1 MSFSES
7 LSIQILADSS
17 QFQGELDEVLGRLE
31 SLNEQL
37 NRLGQSGAAVSRL
50 GSQFRSLMSPL
61 AQVSSR
67 LGQVASQVRQ
77 LSGMSV
83 SIDVSPAMQA
93 LGQLSAM
100 IARVAAQLASLS
112 GGGGGGVG
120 VPPVG
125 GGTNPGGGGVQ
136 GNGGGGGGSSRVS
149 NGGRGYSSGG
159 MVTGRSGIDRVPAWL
174 TAGEFVLQ
182 QSAVAEIGIG
192 RLDDLNQGR
201 TAKAELPARKSGG
214 EGEQT
219 VNQFGEIS
227 IHVSQPVDLNELVRD
242 LEFAG
247 HRLRNR
253 RG

>member
-7 LSIQILADSS
+7 LSIQILADSA
-17 QFQGELDEVLGRLE
+17 QFQGELDAVLGRLE

-61 AQVSSR
+61 SQVSSR

-83 SIDVSPAMQA
+83 SLDVSPAMQA

-100 IARVAAQLASLS
+100 IARVAAQLGALS
-112 GGGGGGVG
+112 GMGGGGGG

-125 GGTNPGGGGVQ
+125 GGTTPGGGGVQ
-136 GNGGGGGGSSRVS
+136 GNGGGGGSSRVS

-201 TAKAELPARKSGG
+201 TAKAELSSRRSGS
-214 EGEQT
+214 EVEQT